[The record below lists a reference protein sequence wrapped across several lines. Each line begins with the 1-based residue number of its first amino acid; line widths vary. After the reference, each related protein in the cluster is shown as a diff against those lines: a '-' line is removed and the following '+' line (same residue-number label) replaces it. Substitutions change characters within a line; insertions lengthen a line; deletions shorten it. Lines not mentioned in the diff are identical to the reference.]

1 MEKAKNPQGSGGNAC
16 SQIDANDDDEGW
28 TLVTR
33 RRGGKKNPPKPA
45 KAPKRSKMVRQSTN
59 NLKPKVTKKKLPN
72 PSTKA
77 RLGKNQESQ

>member
-1 MEKAKNPQGSGGNAC
+1 MKNPQRNGSKAC
-16 SQIDANDDDEGW
+16 SQIDANDDDEEW
-28 TLVTR
+28 TLVTYWK
-33 RRGGKKNPPKPA
+33 GGKRNPSKPV
-45 KAPKRSKMVRQSTN
+45 KTPKRSKMVRQSTN